1 MGIGSDLDVIF
12 LSRCFERIEPF
23 VVLWTRWLRSTIKG
37 LGLVTVRSGQES
49 GDGAAILAC
58 RRKEQRASRLNA
70 AIFLEIVQ

>member
-1 MGIGSDLDVIF
+1 MGIGSDLDVTF
-12 LSRCFERIEPF
+12 LSRSFERIEPF

>member
-37 LGLVTVRSGQES
+37 LVS
-49 GDGAAILAC
+49 
-58 RRKEQRASRLNA
+58 
-70 AIFLEIVQ
+70 